1 MHTLSSLRAGKL
13 AGGKRLDLS
22 CGLTHFPKEIYELA
36 DTLEILN
43 LSGNML
49 SRLPDDL
56 PKLHKLRVIFC
67 SDNRFTDVPEVLG
80 QCPQLEM
87 VGFKANQIRH
97 LPAVALPDKLRWLIL
112 TDNQLGELPAQIGH
126 CARLQKLML
135 SGNQLQHLPDE
146 MAACTKL
153 ELLRIAAN
161 RFTQLPGWLLHLPRL
176 AWLAYA
182 GNPCSDAGEAAAMT
196 RQPITHIDWYTLE
209 LQEKLGE
216 GASGVIYR
224 ANPKLATGPQV
235 AVKVFKG
242 ALTSDGLPR
251 SEKAACIAAGAHPG
265 LIPVTGKISGHP
277 EGTPGLVM
285 SLIDPSFRNLAGPP
299 SLGSCTRDV
308 YPGEVVFSLEAVLNI
323 ALGIAAVAE
332 HLHAQ
337 GVMHGDLYAH
347 NILWNEQG
355 DCLLGDFGAA
365 SFIPQQ
371 DERLVANLQRIEV
384 RAFACLLE
392 ELTER
397 CSATI
402 EAQAVVDA
410 LRDLQRRCDQP
421 EVNARPL
428 FAEIQHELAALQNAR
443 PTPQGDLLDCTS
455 T

>member
-1 MHTLSSLRAGKL
+1 MHTLPALRAGKL
-13 AGGKRLDLS
+13 AGIKRLDLS
-22 CGLTHFPKEIYELA
+22 CGLTHFPDEIFELA
-36 DTLEILN
+36 DSLEILN

-49 SRLPDDL
+49 TSLPDDL
-56 PKLHKLRVIFC
+56 PKLYKLRVIFC
-67 SDNRFTDVPEVLG
+67 SDNRFTEVPEVLG
-80 QCPQLEM
+80 KCPQLEM
-87 VGFKANQIRH
+87 AGFKANQIRH
-97 LPAVALPDKLRWLIL
+97 LPATSLPDKLRWLIL
-112 TDNQLGELPAQIGH
+112 TDNQLRELPAQIGRCTH
-126 CARLQKLML
+126 LQKLML
-135 SGNQLQHLPDE
+135 SGNRLQHLPDE

-161 RFTQLPGWLLHLPRL
+161 RFTELPGWLFHLPRL

-182 GNPCSDAGEAAAMT
+182 GNPCSDAGESAAMAK
-196 RQPITHIDWYTLE
+196 QPITHIDWYTLE
-209 LQEKLGE
+209 LREKLGE

-224 ANPKLATGPQV
+224 ANPKLATGSQV

-299 SLGSCTRDV
+299 SLESCTRDV
-308 YPGEVVFSLEAVLNI
+308 YPGEVVFSLEVALNI

-337 GVMHGDLYAH
+337 GVMHGNLYAH

-355 DCLLGDFGAA
+355 ECLLGDFGAA

-371 DERLVANLQRIEV
+371 DTRLAANLQRIEV

-392 ELTER
+392 ELVER
-397 CSATI
+397 CSAPREMQPI
-402 EAQAVVDA
+402 VDA

-421 EVNARPL
+421 EVGARPL
-428 FAEIQHELAALQNAR
+428 FAGIRRELAAMQNAW
-443 PTPQGDLLDCTS
+443 PVPQDGLLDCTS